1 MGNGGGERKLF
12 MKQKSLKK
20 NKNQIFIDYRQ
31 SIDNMDG
38 AFMFLLS
45 ERMRVVL
52 KVNLLK
58 KKHSMTVDKT
68 GERISDIK
76 KIFTLARELN
86 INELLI
92 NSILDRIFHEA
103 RVLMDDILLK
113 GENFEN
119 DEDYD
124 ISIKDLRKTLLYL
137 DSAFCYLL
145 AERFRL
151 VKKVGNYKGKHNIKP
166 FAPNRWQEVL
176 ESKSRMA
183 RELGIRIDLVC
194 DILDLIHEEALQI
207 ENEIIQ

>member
-1 MGNGGGERKLF
+1 MGNGGGEKKLF
-12 MKQKSLKK
+12 MKQKSSGK
-20 NKNQIFIDYRQ
+20 NINRLFFDYRQ

-58 KKHSMTVDKT
+58 KKHSMPVDKT

-76 KIFTLARELN
+76 KIFILARELN
-86 INELLI
+86 INESLI
-92 NSILDRIFHEA
+92 NSILHRIFHEA
-103 RVLMDDILLK
+103 RILMDDILLK
-113 GENFEN
+113 GDNFED

-124 ISIKDLRKTLLYL
+124 TSIEDLRKTLLYL

-151 VKKVGNYKGKHNIKP
+151 VEKVGKFKGKHNIKP

-176 ESKSRMA
+176 ESKSKMA

-194 DILDLIHEEALQI
+194 DILDLIHEEALRI
-207 ENEIIQ
+207 ENEIIH